1 MVSLRRY
8 IPPPWV
14 LVLIGLVLNIGAII
28 VTSLV
33 LDKLGKQQSQLAE
46 QTAKNLYSI
55 QLAWNSVETLERKRE
70 ALLLHVHISQS
81 VAIPLELEEVLAGHL
96 SSWVHNESDE
106 IQIDQLPQLM
116 SKINQAQAS
125 YRDRID
131 NYYIENVELN
141 EVMAKQD
148 EKIAWYKNI
157 GLFLQ
162 VFGLALI
169 LARDLARKQ

>member
-33 LDKLGKQQSQLAE
+33 LDKLGKQHSQLAE
-46 QTAKNLYSI
+46 QTAENLYSI

-131 NYYIENVELN
+131 NYYIENVGLN

>member
-1 MVSLRRY
+1 MVSPRRY

-141 EVMAKQD
+141 EIMAKQD

>member
-106 IQIDQLPQLM
+106 IKIDQLPQLM

>member
-33 LDKLGKQQSQLAE
+33 LDKLGKQHSQLAE
-46 QTAKNLYSI
+46 QTAENLYSI

-81 VAIPLELEEVLAGHL
+81 VA
-96 SSWVHNESDE
+96 
-106 IQIDQLPQLM
+106 
-116 SKINQAQAS
+116 
-125 YRDRID
+125 
-131 NYYIENVELN
+131 
-141 EVMAKQD
+141 
-148 EKIAWYKNI
+148 
-157 GLFLQ
+157 
-162 VFGLALI
+162 
-169 LARDLARKQ
+169 

>member
-46 QTAKNLYSI
+46 QTAENLYSI

>member
-33 LDKLGKQQSQLAE
+33 LDKLGKQHSQLAE
-46 QTAKNLYSI
+46 QTAENLYSI

-106 IQIDQLPQLM
+106 IKID
-116 SKINQAQAS
+116 
-125 YRDRID
+125 
-131 NYYIENVELN
+131 
-141 EVMAKQD
+141 
-148 EKIAWYKNI
+148 
-157 GLFLQ
+157 
-162 VFGLALI
+162 
-169 LARDLARKQ
+169 

>member
-141 EVMAKQD
+141 EIMAKQD

>member
-70 ALLLHVHISQS
+70 ALLLHVHISHS

-106 IQIDQLPQLM
+106 IKIDQLPQLM

-141 EVMAKQD
+141 EVMANQD

>member
-46 QTAKNLYSI
+46 QTAENLYSI

-106 IQIDQLPQLM
+106 IKIDQLPQLM

>member
-1 MVSLRRY
+1 MVSLRSY

-14 LVLIGLVLNIGAII
+14 LVLIGLVLNIGAI
-28 VTSLV
+28 VLTSLV
-33 LDKLGKQQSQLAE
+33 LDRLGKQYSQLAE
-46 QTAKNLYSI
+46 QKAENLYSI

-70 ALLLHVHISQS
+70 ALLLHLHIGQS
-81 VAIPLELEEVLAGHL
+81 AAIPSEIEQIVEGHL
-96 SSWVHNESDE
+96 SSWTHHESDK
-106 IQIDQLPQLM
+106 IQIDKLPQLM

-131 NYYIENVELN
+131 DYYIENVELN
-141 EVMAKQD
+141 ELMAKQD

-169 LARDLARKQ
+169 LARDLARKP

>member
-33 LDKLGKQQSQLAE
+33 LDKLGKQHSQLAE
-46 QTAKNLYSI
+46 QTAENLYSI

-70 ALLLHVHISQS
+70 ALLLHVHISKS

-106 IQIDQLPQLM
+106 IKIDQLPQLM

>member
-33 LDKLGKQQSQLAE
+33 LDKLGKQHSQFAE
-46 QTAKNLYSI
+46 QTAENLYSI

-106 IQIDQLPQLM
+106 IKIDQLPQLM

>member
-81 VAIPLELEEVLAGHL
+81 VAIPLELEEVLVGHL
-96 SSWVHNESDE
+96 SSWVLNESDE
-106 IQIDQLPQLM
+106 IKIDQLPQLM

>member
-106 IQIDQLPQLM
+106 IKIDQLPQLM

-148 EKIAWYKNI
+148 EKIDWYKNI

>member
-33 LDKLGKQQSQLAE
+33 LDKLGKQHSQLAE
-46 QTAKNLYSI
+46 QTAENLYSI

-70 ALLLHVHISQS
+70 ALLLHVHISHS

-106 IQIDQLPQLM
+106 IKIDQLPQLM

-131 NYYIENVELN
+131 NYYIENVGLN